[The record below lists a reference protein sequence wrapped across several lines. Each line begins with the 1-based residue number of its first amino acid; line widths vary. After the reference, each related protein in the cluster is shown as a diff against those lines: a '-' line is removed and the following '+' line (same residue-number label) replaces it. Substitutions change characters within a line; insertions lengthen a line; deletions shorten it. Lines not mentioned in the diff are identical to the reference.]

1 MPAPISGTKP
11 AGRIHGSAGAAAATL
26 FLLLTLGGPFLMRHS
41 AADEPPPGPRAAAW
55 EKVQR
60 ALDEGKPRSAA
71 EALSGVEA
79 EATQAK
85 AWAEVARAI
94 ATRILTET
102 GDRPGDDPER
112 LIRLAAALEKA
123 PAETRGVLEAIRA
136 NWTWGYF
143 QANRW
148 RYQQRTQGGSDGKDL
163 AKIAEWDLPTIVKE
177 IRARFAAAVGAPDSP
192 ERAALQKLPVAEW
205 SAIIEKG
212 KMADAYRPTVWDVI
226 VRDAIEFS
234 SSGERGLVAPEDAFE
249 LEAASPAL
257 GTPEEF
263 CAWKPETE
271 KGFSDIDSPL
281 VDTLALYRD
290 LLDFHRADQD
300 RSAFLAADLDRILWA
315 SGAVVSAGEPADL
328 ADRKRAALEK
338 FIERAGDHE
347 TASLGRFHMASL
359 VRQGEN
365 GEPGDLVEARKIALA
380 GADAYPTS
388 PGGALCKN
396 LVVEIEAPELSLQTE
411 TSWADPWPVV
421 RVSYRNLARV
431 HLRLA
436 KADFQARL
444 KAGKPHFGWLDDAD
458 RKAIFALPA
467 VKAHA
472 ADLPATPDFQQ
483 RHEDLPVAA
492 AFGAGGLEPGAYWVI
507 ASQKE
512 NFGGELEET
521 ARPDGGPA
529 GAGGGRPSKAR
540 QGAEALRETDNV
552 VFVSMVWVTRLAI
565 VAEQGNGGFA
575 DPVARGPNPAAA
587 RGGRGAPV
595 VVEPVGRSQGGP
607 VALAGHVVDIASG
620 EPVAGA
626 TVKAFVRGDRGGP
639 PPFAETATATT
650 DKEGRYEL
658 SVPQQKEVVVAAA
671 ADLGGKRH
679 ETATGSTHVWRNEQ
693 PAGMKSITL
702 VTDRGIHRP
711 GQIVHYKGI
720 ACASDFVKADYHAI
734 ADREIVVTFRDSN
747 GREVAKATHKTSANG
762 SFHGTFPI
770 ATGALP
776 GQWSI
781 QAQAPGNDGFGGGVA
796 VRVEEYKR
804 PKFKVDLAKPEKAVP
819 LGGEVSL
826 SGTAT
831 TYTGVAVG
839 GAKVKWH
846 VVRNVRWPFWCRW
859 FFPWLPFNQGGQ
871 RIARGTVLTD
881 DAGKFTVTFP
891 ARPDKSVPKE
901 SLPVFTYTVTADVT
915 DTSGETRSDTETVS
929 VGYTDVEATVSA
941 GDWLAVEDGKPAA
954 VKLTLATTTLDGQP
968 REATGT
974 LTVSRLVQPAAVVRH
989 DLFGGHGGPR
999 PMPMRGR
1006 RGGAIAPQP
1015 IKPDPADVNT
1025 WAVGEQVTTEKITTD
1040 KATGKAEATATL
1052 PAGIYKAV
1060 FEIPAKGDVPA
1071 VRAETVVEVVDTAAA
1086 KYGVRRAFVM
1096 RAKEAS
1102 VAPNAEFTGFVGTG
1116 YDAGRSLVEIAQA
1129 GKTLAR
1135 FWTEPGRTQWPV
1147 SLKVTDAHRGGF
1159 TVRAWMVR
1167 DGRLHSESRT
1177 IDVPWTT
1184 KKLAIG
1190 WERFT
1195 RRLEPGAKEIW
1206 RAKITSILPLPLG
1219 EGRGEGASVAPPPD
1233 SNDATKAPS
1242 PGLRPPSPEGRGQE
1256 ATPAVAEFLALA
1268 YDQSL
1273 DALAQHAWPGD
1284 GLMGMFRRESS
1295 WANLAFTNQGV
1306 GFNHVL
1312 GHFAHRHVDVPET
1325 TYRVLRE
1332 PFGSPMRGG
1341 WIARA
1346 KGFGSLGRN
1355 RMLMA
1360 APGMPMDGV
1369 PMAAALVEAQGDAVE
1384 YAEADARDKSLRKKA
1399 GAGEDKQ
1406 AGGPQEPGSPPQ
1418 AAAAVAPPPRKNLVE
1433 TAFFLPTLSS
1443 DTDGVVTIE
1452 FALPDTLTTWQFKG
1466 LAHDAA
1472 LRSGTIVDT
1481 CVSAKDLMVEP
1492 ITPRFLREGDVVQI
1506 PVKVSNTSTGRL
1518 AGSVKFALADARTDR
1533 SRDDLVD
1540 GPREQA
1546 FDLAAGES
1554 KPVVFTV
1561 KVADGT
1567 EALRYLAT
1575 GSAGK
1580 AADGEEAFVVV
1591 LPRRVLVSESVPVTI
1606 RGPGERKVSL
1616 ERLAQSGGTDIQSQS
1631 LVVQAT
1637 SNPAWYAVLALP
1649 AIMEQTD
1656 ESTETLFTRLYA
1668 NSLARH
1674 LATSDPRIAR
1684 VFEQWKG
1691 TGALESP
1698 LEKNADLVKTLL
1710 AETPWVRDA
1719 ADEKEARARIALLFD
1734 ATRAGNETQAA
1745 LARLQNLRNGDGGWP
1760 WFPGGRTCD
1769 SVTLGIIAGFGQL
1782 RAAGVKIDVQPA
1794 LQAIPWLDGRLVEER
1809 NWAIKAW
1816 KDKPDEIVLTPIGVY
1831 ALYARSFF
1839 TKDVPPQ
1846 GETAAA
1852 IQWGFDVARKCW
1864 MKLDGRLS
1872 QGQLAIALARSGDK
1886 PTALS
1891 IIDSLKQRA
1900 VDADVKPGAEKE
1912 SWQGMWWRDPHPGWW
1927 SWNYAPIA
1935 SQSMMVEAFDEVAGD
1950 KDAVEALKV
1959 WLLSQK
1965 RTSHWR
1971 GSRATADAVGALLGR
1986 GADLLASQELVTVDV
2001 GGERVEPVK
2010 VEAGTGF
2017 FEERFTRREITP
2029 AMANIT
2035 VTKKDKGVA
2044 FGGVHWQYLDDISK
2058 VPAAGREELSIE
2070 KQLFIKRMTKAG
2082 PELVPV
2088 PTQAG
2093 VPAPAGAKP
2102 GVPALGGAGAEAQV
2116 KLGDELVVRLVV
2128 KSDRDYEFLELADHR
2143 PSLTEPM
2150 DVLSGWRYGDG
2161 AAWYVAIRDT
2171 STQMFF
2177 ERLPRGT
2184 HVFEYS
2190 LRAAHRG
2197 TASSGFA
2204 KIQSR
2209 YAPEFNAHSASVAL
2223 EVGD

>member
-1 MPAPISGTKP
+1 LATFRIQLSAANAVDLVSIERQRHTFPPLLEIHAMPASVPGTTP
-11 AGRIHGSAGAAAATL
+11 AGRVHGSAGAAAAT
-26 FLLLTLGGPFLMRHS
+26 FVLLLALGGPILMRHS

-60 ALDEGKPRSAA
+60 ALDEGKPQSAA
-71 EALSGVEA
+71 EALAGIEA
-79 EATQAK
+79 EATQAE

-112 LIRLAAALEKA
+112 VIRLAGAIEKA

-143 QANRW
+143 QMNRW
-148 RYQQRTQGGSDGKDL
+148 RYQQRTQGGAEADDL
-163 AKIAEWDLPTIVKE
+163 ASIAEWDLPTIVKE
-177 IRARFAAAVGAPDSP
+177 IRMRFAAAVGAPGSP
-192 ERAALQKLPVAEW
+192 ARAALQKLPVAEW
-205 SAIIEKG
+205 SAIIAKG
-212 KMADAYRPTVWDVI
+212 TMADAYRPTVWDVI
-226 VRDAIEFS
+226 VRDAIGFS

-249 LEAASPAL
+249 LDAASPAL
-257 GTPEEF
+257 GLPEEF
-263 CAWKPETE
+263 GAWQPETE
-271 KGFSDIDSPL
+271 KGFSDTDSPL
-281 VDTLALYRD
+281 IDTLNLYRD
-290 LLDFHRADQD
+290 LLDCHRPDQD
-300 RSAFLAADLDRILWA
+300 RTAFLSADLDRILWA
-315 SGAVVSAGEPADL
+315 SGVAVSSGEPGDL
-328 ADRKRAALEK
+328 ADRKQAALEK

-347 TASLGRFHMASL
+347 TTSLGRFHLATL
-359 VRQGEN
+359 IRQGEN

-380 GADAYPTS
+380 GAEAHPKS
-388 PGGALCKN
+388 PGGALCRN
-396 LVVEIEAPELSLQTE
+396 LVVEIEAPELSFQTE
-411 TSWADPWPVV
+411 ASWADPWPVV
-421 RVSYRNLARV
+421 RVSYRNLAKV
-431 HLRLA
+431 HLRIA
-436 KADFQARL
+436 KADFNARL
-444 KAGKPHFGWLDDAD
+444 KAGKPHHGWLDDAD
-458 RKAIFALPA
+458 RQAILALPA

-472 ADLPATPDFQQ
+472 ADLPATPDYRQ
-483 RHEDLPVAA
+483 RHEDIPVAA
-492 AFGAGGLEPGAYWVI
+492 ALNAGGLEPGAYWVI
-507 ASQKE
+507 ASHKE
-512 NFGGELEET
+512 NFEQ
-521 ARPDGGPA
+521 AD
-529 GAGGGRPSKAR
+529 S
-540 QGAEALRETDNV
+540 V
-552 VFVSMVWVTRLAI
+552 VFVTMVWVTRLAI
-565 VAEQGNGGFA
+565 VAEQQRAVFA
-575 DPVARGPNPAAA
+575 DPIVRGPYQAAA
-587 RGGRGAPV
+587 HG
-595 VVEPVGRSQGGP
+595 QGGP
-607 VALAGHVVDIASG
+607 VALSGHVVDIASG
-620 EPVAGA
+620 EPIAGA
-626 TVKAFVRGDRGGP
+626 TVKAFVRGEQGGP
-639 PPFAETATATT
+639 PPLAEQATATT
-650 DKEGRYEL
+650 DKDGRYEL
-658 SVPQQKEVVVAAA
+658 SVPQQKEVVVVAA

-679 ETATGSTHVWRNEQ
+679 EVATGATHVWRNEQ
-693 PAGMKSITL
+693 PSGSKSITL

-720 ACASDFVKADYHAI
+720 ACASDFAKGDYCAV
-734 ADREIVVTFRDSN
+734 ADRDIDVVFRDAN
-747 GREVAKATHKTSANG
+747 GREVAKARHTTSANG

-776 GQWSI
+776 GEWSI
-781 QAQAPGNDGFGGGVA
+781 QAQAPGNDGFGGGVG

-804 PKFKVDLAKPEKAVP
+804 PKFKVELAAPEKAVP

-839 GAKVKWH
+839 GAKVKWN
-846 VVRNVRWPFWCRW
+846 VVRNVRWPIWCRW
-859 FFPWLPFNQGGQ
+859 FFPWLPFDAGGQ
-871 RIARGTVLTD
+871 RIARGTVVTD
-881 DAGKFTVTFP
+881 DSGKFAITFP
-891 ARPDKSVPKE
+891 ARPDRSVPKE

-915 DTSGETRSDTETVS
+915 DTSGETRSDEQMVS

-941 GDWLAVEDGKPAA
+941 GDWLAVEDGKPAT
-954 VKLTLATTTLDGQP
+954 VKFALATTTLDGQP

-974 LTVSRLVQPAAVVRH
+974 LTVSRLVQPAAVVRS
-989 DLFGGHGGPR
+989 DLFGHHAPMPR
-999 PMPMRGR
+999 PMRGR
-1006 RGGAIAPQP
+1006 RGGAIAPRP
-1015 IKPDPADVNT
+1015 ITPAPADVNT
-1025 WAVGEQVTTEKITTD
+1025 WAVGEQVTTETVTTD

-1060 FEIPAKGDVPA
+1060 FEIPAKGDVPP
-1071 VRAETVVEVVDTAAA
+1071 VRTETVVEVVDPVAA

-1096 RAKEAS
+1096 KPKAATVE
-1102 VAPNAEFTGFVGTG
+1102 PNAEFTGFVGTG
-1116 YDAGRSLVEIAQA
+1116 YDAGRALVEIAQA
-1129 GKTLAR
+1129 GTTLAR

-1177 IDVPWTT
+1177 IDVPWTN
-1184 KKLAIG
+1184 KKLAIK

-1195 RRLEPGAKEIW
+1195 RRLEPGAQEIW
-1206 RAKITSILPLPLG
+1206 RAKVK
-1219 EGRGEGASVAPPPD
+1219 SVADPVAGP
-1233 SNDATKAPS
+1233 AAPV
-1242 PGLRPPSPEGRGQE
+1242 
-1256 ATPAVAEFLALA
+1256 AAEFLALA

-1273 DALAQHAWPGD
+1273 DALAQHAWPSD

-1295 WANLAFTNQGV
+1295 WLDLAFTNHAE
-1306 GFNHVL
+1306 GFSHVL
-1312 GHFAHRHVDVPET
+1312 GQFEHRHVNVPEM

-1332 PFGSPMRGG
+1332 PFGTPMRGG
-1341 WIARA
+1341 WMAG
-1346 KGFGSLGRN
+1346 GFAGRGDN

-1360 APGMPMDGV
+1360 APAMAMDAV
-1369 PMAAALVEAQGDAVE
+1369 PMAAARMEAESGQGEVAKGGE
-1384 YAEADARDKSLRKKA
+1384 LRKRRA
-1399 GAGEDKQ
+1399 ADEAEKQ
-1406 AGGPQEPGSPPQ
+1406 AGGPPEPGSPP
-1418 AAAAVAPPPRKNLVE
+1418 AAAAAPPPPRKNLVE
-1433 TAFFLPTLSS
+1433 TAFFLPALSS
-1443 DTDGVVTIE
+1443 DKDGVVTIE
-1452 FALPDTLTTWQFKG
+1452 FTLPDTLTTWQFKG

-1472 LRSGTIVDT
+1472 LRSGVIVDT

-1492 ITPRFLREGDVVQI
+1492 IMPRFLREGDVVQI

-1518 AGSVKFALADARTDR
+1518 TGSVKFALTDARTNADR
-1533 SRDDLVD
+1533 SGLVGGD
-1540 GPREQA
+1540 TSLP
-1546 FDLAAGES
+1546 FDLAVGES

-1567 EALRYLAT
+1567 ETLRYLAT

-1606 RGPGERKVSL
+1606 RGPGERQVSL
-1616 ERLAQSGGTDIQSQS
+1616 DRLAKSAGTDIQSQS

-1649 AIMEQTD
+1649 TIMEQAD

-1668 NSLARH
+1668 NALARH

-1691 TGALESP
+1691 TAALESP
-1698 LEKNADLVKTLL
+1698 LEKNTDLVKTLL

-1719 ADEKEARARIALLFD
+1719 VDEKEARARIALLFD
-1734 ATRAGNETQAA
+1734 ATRADNETQAV
-1745 LARLQNLRNGDGGWP
+1745 LTRLQTLRNGDGGWP

-1769 SVTLGIIAGFGQL
+1769 SVTLGIMAGFGRL

-1809 NWAIKAW
+1809 NRALKAW
-1816 KDKPDEIVLTPIGVY
+1816 KDKPEEIVLTPIGVY

-1839 TKDVPPQ
+1839 TKDAPPH
-1846 GETAAA
+1846 GEAAAA

-1872 QGQLAIALARSGDK
+1872 QGQIAIALVRSGDK

-1927 SWNYAPIA
+1927 SWHYAPIA
-1935 SQSMMVEAFDEVAGD
+1935 TQSIMVEAFDEVAGD

-1971 GSRATADAVGALLGR
+1971 GSRATADAVAALFGR
-1986 GADLLASQELVTVDV
+1986 GDDLLASQELVTVDV
-2001 GGERVEPVK
+2001 GGERVEPAK

-2017 FEERFTRREITP
+2017 FEERFTRREIKP
-2029 AMANIT
+2029 EMAAIT
-2035 VTKKDKGVA
+2035 VTKRDKGVA
-2044 FGGVHWQYLDDISK
+2044 FGGVHWQYLDDIAK
-2058 VPAAGREELSIE
+2058 VPAAGREELAIE
-2070 KQLFIKRMTKAG
+2070 KQLFAKRMTKAG

-2088 PTQAG
+2088 KDG
-2093 VPAPAGAKP
+2093 V
-2102 GVPALGGAGAEAQV
+2102 GVEV
-2116 KLGDELVVRLVV
+2116 GDELVVRLVV

-2143 PSLTEPM
+2143 PSLTEPV
-2150 DVLSGWRYGDG
+2150 DVLSGWRWADG
-2161 AAWYVAIRDT
+2161 AGWYVAVRDT
-2171 STQMFF
+2171 STQLFF
-2177 ERLPRGT
+2177 ERLPRGV

-2197 TASSGFA
+2197 NASSGFA

-2223 EVGD
+2223 EVK

>member
-1 MPAPISGTKP
+1 MHFLMPAVRRTMATRR
-11 AGRIHGSAGAAAATL
+11 AGSPRSSAGFTRAIWSAVIL
-26 FLLLTLGGPFLMRHS
+26 CLGGHCLMPRS
-41 AADEPPPGPRAAAW
+41 TAGDEVRGPREAVWSA
-55 EKVQR
+55 VQK
-60 ALDEGKPRSAA
+60 ALDEGKPKTAA
-71 EALSGVEA
+71 EALAGVEA

-85 AWAEVARAI
+85 AWDEVARAI
-94 ATRILTET
+94 ATRILAET

-112 LIRLAAALEKA
+112 VIRLAAAMEKA

-136 NWTWGYF
+136 NWTRGYF
-143 QANRW
+143 QMNRW
-148 RYQQRTQGGSDGKDL
+148 RYQQRTRGGAKADDL
-163 AKIAEWDLPTIVKE
+163 ASIAEWDLPTIVKE
-177 IRARFAAAVGAPDSP
+177 IRARFAAAVGAAGSP

-205 SAIIEKG
+205 SALIEKG
-212 KMADAYRPTVWDVI
+212 SMPDAYRPTVWDVI
-226 VRDAIEFS
+226 VRDAIAFS
-234 SSGERGLVAPEDAFE
+234 RSGERGLVAPEDAFE
-249 LEAASPAL
+249 IGADSPAL
-257 GTPEEF
+257 GLPEEF

-271 KGFSDIDSPL
+271 KGFSDAASPL
-281 VDTLALYRD
+281 IDTLKLYRD

-300 RSAFLAADLDRILWA
+300 RTAFLSADLDRILWA
-315 SGAVVSAGEPADL
+315 SGVAVSTGEPGDL
-328 ADRKRAALEK
+328 ADRKQRALET
-338 FIERAGDHE
+338 FVERAGDHE
-347 TASLGRFHMASL
+347 TASLGRFHLATL
-359 VRQGEN
+359 LRQGED

-380 GADAYPTS
+380 GAEAHPTS
-388 PGGALCKN
+388 PGGAMCKN
-396 LVVEIEAPELSLQTE
+396 LVIEIEAPELSFQTE
-411 TSWADPWPVV
+411 NSWADPWPVV
-421 RVSYRNLARV
+421 RVSYQNLAKV

-436 KADFQARL
+436 KADFNARL
-444 KAGKPHFGWLDDAD
+444 KAGKPHFGWFDDAD
-458 RKAIFALPA
+458 RKTILALPSI
-467 VKAHA
+467 KTHA
-472 ADLPATPDFQQ
+472 ADLPATPDYRQ
-483 RHEDLPVAA
+483 RHEDIPVAT
-492 AFGAGGLEPGAYWVI
+492 AFGAADLEPGAYWVI

-512 NFGGELEET
+512 NFGEE
-521 ARPDGGPA
+521 
-529 GAGGGRPSKAR
+529 
-540 QGAEALRETDNV
+540 DNV

-565 VAEQGNGGFA
+565 VAEQQQHAVFA

-587 RGGRGAPV
+587 QAR
-595 VVEPVGRSQGGP
+595 QGGL
-607 VALAGHVVDIASG
+607 VAVFGHVVDIASG

-626 TVKAFVRGDRGGP
+626 TVKAFVRGEQGGP
-639 PPFAETATATT
+639 PPFGQTATATT
-650 DKEGRYEL
+650 DKEGRYEF
-658 SVPQQKEVVVAAA
+658 SVPQQEELIVVAA

-679 ETATGSTHVWRNEQ
+679 EVATGSTHVWRNEQ
-693 PAGMKSITL
+693 PSGFKSITL

-720 ACASDFVKADYHAI
+720 ACAGDHATAEYRAV
-734 ADREIVVTFRDSN
+734 ADRDIDVVFRDAN
-747 GREVAKATHKTSANG
+747 GREVAQATHKTTANG
-762 SFHGTFPI
+762 SFHGNFPI

-776 GQWSI
+776 GGWSI
-781 QAQAPGNDGFGGGVA
+781 QAQAPGNDGFEGGVA

-839 GAKVKWH
+839 AAKVKWN

-859 FFPWLPFNQGGQ
+859 FFPWLPFDRGGQ

-891 ARPDKSVPKE
+891 ARPDRSVPKE

-915 DTSGETRSDTETVS
+915 DPSGETRSDTQTVS

-954 VKLTLATTTLDGQP
+954 VKLALATTTLDGQP

-974 LTVSRLVQPAAVVRH
+974 LTVSRLVQPAAVMRP

-1006 RGGAIAPQP
+1006 RGGAIAAQP

-1025 WAVGEQVTTEKITTD
+1025 WAVGEQVSMENVTTD

-1052 PAGIYKAV
+1052 PAGVYKAV

-1071 VRAETVVEVVDTAAA
+1071 VRAETVVEVVDPLAA
-1086 KYGVRRAFVM
+1086 KYGVRRAFVLKPKT
-1096 RAKEAS
+1096 ATVE
-1102 VAPNAEFTGFVGTG
+1102 PNGEFTGLIGTG
-1116 YDAGRSLVEIAQA
+1116 YDRGRALVEIVQA

-1135 FWTEPGRTQWPV
+1135 SWTEPGRTQWPV

-1177 IDVPWTT
+1177 IDVPWTN
-1184 KKLAIG
+1184 KKLAIE

-1206 RAKITSILPLPLG
+1206 RAKIK
-1219 EGRGEGASVAPPPD
+1219 SVADPVAGP
-1233 SNDATKAPS
+1233 AAPV
-1242 PGLRPPSPEGRGQE
+1242 
-1256 ATPAVAEFLALA
+1256 AAEFLALA

-1273 DALAQHAWPGD
+1273 DALAEHAWPGD

-1295 WANLAFTNQGV
+1295 WLNLAFTNEAEA
-1306 GFNHVL
+1306 FNHML
-1312 GHFAHRHVDVPET
+1312 GQFAHREVDVPWM
-1325 TYRVLRE
+1325 TYRVLRD
-1332 PFGSPMRGG
+1332 PFGATARHWDNVVFAARSRRGG
-1341 WIARA
+1341 RMGPETLTLEMAQA
-1346 KGFGSLGRN
+1346 PMSAAAEGSFAD
-1355 RMLMA
+1355 A
-1360 APGMPMDGV
+1360 APMAMPMA
-1369 PMAAALVEAQGDAVE
+1369 MAS
-1384 YAEADARDKSLRKKA
+1384 RKA
-1399 GAGEDKQ
+1399 GGKAAPKAD
-1406 AGGPQEPGSPPQ
+1406 GPREPGGT
-1418 AAAAVAPPPRKNLVE
+1418 AAAAPPPPPRKNLVE

-1443 DTDGVVTIE
+1443 DKDGVVTIE
-1452 FALPDTLTTWQFKG
+1452 FTLPDTLTTWQFKG

-1492 ITPRFLREGDVVQI
+1492 IVPRFLREGDVVQI

-1518 AGSVKFALADARTDR
+1518 AGTVRFALADARTDA
-1533 SRDDLVD
+1533 SRDELVD
-1540 GPREQA
+1540 GPRELP

-1554 KPVVFTV
+1554 RPVVFTV

-1567 EALRYLAT
+1567 ETLRYLAT

-1591 LPRRVLVSESVPVTI
+1591 LPRKVLVSESVPVTI
-1606 RGPGERKVSL
+1606 RGPGSRKVSL
-1616 ERLAQSGGTDIQSQS
+1616 DQLAQSAGTDIQSQS

-1649 AIMEQTD
+1649 AIMEQSD

-1668 NSLARH
+1668 NALARH

-1691 TGALESP
+1691 TAALESP
-1698 LEKNADLVKTLL
+1698 LEKNTDLVKTLL

-1719 ADEKEARARIALLFD
+1719 VDEKEARARIALLFD
-1734 ATRAGNETQAA
+1734 ATRAENETQAV
-1745 LARLQNLRNGDGGWP
+1745 LARLATLRNGDGGWP

-1769 SVTLGIIAGFGQL
+1769 PVTLGIVAGFGRL
-1782 RAAGVKIDVQPA
+1782 RAAGAKIDIQPA
-1794 LQAIPWLDGRLVEER
+1794 LQTIPWLDGRLVEER
-1809 NWAIKAW
+1809 NWALKAW
-1816 KDKPDEIVLTPIGVY
+1816 KDKPDELVLTPLGVY

-1846 GETAAA
+1846 GDAAAA
-1852 IQWGFDVARKCW
+1852 IQWAFDVARKSW
-1864 MKLDGRLS
+1864 MKLDARLS

-1912 SWQGMWWRDPHPGWW
+1912 NWQGMWWRDPHPGWW
-1927 SWNYAPIA
+1927 SWTYAPIA
-1935 SQSMMVEAFDEVAGD
+1935 SHSIMIEAFDEVAGD
-1950 KDAVEALKV
+1950 KDSVEALKV

-1986 GADLLASQELVTVDV
+1986 GDDLLASQELVTVDV
-2001 GGERVEPVK
+2001 GGERVEPAK

-2029 AMANIT
+2029 AMAAIT

-2044 FGGVHWQYLDDISK
+2044 FGGIHWQYLDDIAK

-2070 KQLFIKRMTKAG
+2070 KQLFVKQMTKAG

-2088 PTQAG
+2088 TDGAG
-2093 VPAPAGAKP
+2093 V
-2102 GVPALGGAGAEAQV
+2102 E
-2116 KLGDELVVRLVV
+2116 LGDELVVRLVV

-2143 PSLTEPM
+2143 PSLTEPV
-2150 DVLSGWRYGDG
+2150 DVLSGWRWGDG
-2161 AAWYVAIRDT
+2161 AGWYVAVRDT

-2177 ERLPRGT
+2177 ERLPRGV

-2209 YAPEFNAHSASVAL
+2209 YAPEFNAHSASVNL
-2223 EVGD
+2223 EVK

>member
-1 MPAPISGTKP
+1 MPTPVQDSLNP
-11 AGRIHGSAGAAAATL
+11 AGRWGRNVAGMLAI
-26 FLLLTLGGPFLMRHS
+26 LLALGGAILMTSS
-41 AADEPPPGPRAAAW
+41 AADDPPPATRAEAW
-55 EKVQR
+55 KRVQK
-60 ALDEGKPRSAA
+60 ALDEGKPKSAA
-71 EALSGVEA
+71 AALTGIEA

-85 AWAEVARAI
+85 AWDEVARAI

-112 LIRLAAALEKA
+112 LIRLAAAMDKA

-136 NWTWGYF
+136 NWTWGFF
-143 QANRW
+143 QMNRW
-148 RYQQRTQGGSDGKDL
+148 RYQQRTQGAVPLPQEASKADDL
-163 AKIAEWDLPTIVKE
+163 KAIAEWDLPTIVKE
-177 IRARFAAAVGAPDSP
+177 IRGRFAAAVGKPGSP
-192 ERAALQKLPVAEW
+192 ERAALQNMPVAAW

-212 KMADAYRPTVWDVI
+212 KMADTYRPTVWDVI
-226 VRDAIEFS
+226 VRDAIEFA

-249 LEAASPAL
+249 FDAASPAL
-257 GTPEEF
+257 GTPAEF
-263 CAWKPETE
+263 CAWQPETE
-271 KGFSDIDSPL
+271 KGFTDTDSPL
-281 VDTLALYRD
+281 VDALALYRD
-290 LLDFHRADQD
+290 LIDFHRADQD
-300 RSAFLAADLDRILWA
+300 RTAFLSADLDRILWA
-315 SGAVVSAGEPADL
+315 SGAAVSTGEPGDL
-328 ADRKRAALEK
+328 ADRKVAALEA
-338 FIERAGDHE
+338 FVERAGDHE
-347 TASLGRFHMASL
+347 TAALGRFHLAAL

-365 GEPGDLVEARKIALA
+365 GAPGDLVEARKIALA
-380 GADAYPTS
+380 GAEAHPKS
-388 PGGALCKN
+388 PGGAMCKN
-396 LVVEIEAPELSLQTE
+396 LVAEIEAPELSFQTE

-444 KAGKPHFGWLDDAD
+444 KAGKPQFHWIDEGD
-458 RKAIFALPA
+458 RAAILALPA
-467 VKAHA
+467 VKSHA
-472 ADLPATPDFQQ
+472 ADLPATPDYRQ
-483 RHEDLPVAA
+483 RQEDIPVAA
-492 AFGAGGLEPGAYWVI
+492 AFDAAGLEPGAYWVI

-512 NFGGELEET
+512 NFGGD
-521 ARPDGGPA
+521 A
-529 GAGGGRPSKAR
+529 
-540 QGAEALRETDNV
+540 NV
-552 VFVSMVWVTRLAI
+552 VFVSMVRVTRLAI
-565 VAEQGNGGFA
+565 VAEQGHGMFA
-575 DPVARGPNPAAA
+575 DQAMVRGPGPVA
-587 RGGRGAPV
+587 
-595 VVEPVGRSQGGP
+595 GP
-607 VALAGHVVDIASG
+607 VALSGHVVDIASG

-626 TVKAFVRGDRGGP
+626 TVKAFLRGQQGGP
-639 PPFAETATATT
+639 PPFAESATATT
-650 DKEGRYEL
+650 DKEGRYQL
-658 SVPQQKEVVVAAA
+658 SAPQQREVVVVAT

-679 ETATGSTHVWRNEQ
+679 ETATDSTHVWRHEQ
-693 PAGMKSITL
+693 PAGSKSMVL

-711 GQIVHYKGI
+711 GQIVYYKGI
-720 ACASDFVKADYHAI
+720 ACASDFAKADYRAI
-734 ADREIVVTFRDSN
+734 ADREIVVTFRDAN
-747 GREVAKATHKTSANG
+747 GREVAKATHKTGANG

-781 QAQAPGNDGFGGGVA
+781 QAQAEGNDGFSGGVA

-839 GAKVKWH
+839 SAKVKWH

-859 FFPWLPFNQGGQ
+859 FYPWLPFDQGGQ

-881 DAGKFTVTFP
+881 DGGKFTVTFP

-915 DTSGETRSDTETVS
+915 DTSGETRSDTQTVS

-941 GDWLAVEDGKPAA
+941 GDWLAVEEGKPAA
-954 VKLTLATTTLDGQP
+954 VKLALATTTLDGQP

-974 LTVSRLVQPAAVVRH
+974 LTVSRLAQPAAVVRP
-989 DLFGGHGGPR
+989 DLFGGHGGPQ
-999 PMPMRGR
+999 PLPMRGR
-1006 RGGAIAPQP
+1006 RRGALVAPKP
-1015 IKPDPADVNT
+1015 TKPDPADVNT
-1025 WAVGEQVTTEKITTD
+1025 WALGEQVTTEKVTTD
-1040 KATGKAEATATL
+1040 KATGKAEVTATL
-1052 PAGIYKAV
+1052 AAGIYKAV
-1060 FEIPAKGDVPA
+1060 FEIPARGDVPA
-1071 VRAETVVEVVDTAAA
+1071 VRAETIVEVVDPQGA

-1096 RAKEAS
+1096 KPKAATVE
-1102 VAPNAEFTGFVGTG
+1102 PNGEFTGLVGTG
-1116 YDAGRSLVEIAQA
+1116 YDAGRALVEISQA

-1147 SLKVTDAHRGGF
+1147 SLKVTDTHRGGF

-1167 DGRLHSESRT
+1167 DGRMHVESRT
-1177 IDVPWTT
+1177 IDVPWTN
-1184 KKLAIG
+1184 KKLAIE

-1206 RAKITSILPLPLG
+1206 RAKIK
-1219 EGRGEGASVAPPPD
+1219 SVADPVAGP
-1233 SNDATKAPS
+1233 AA
-1242 PGLRPPSPEGRGQE
+1242 
-1256 ATPAVAEFLALA
+1256 PAVAEFLALA

-1273 DALAQHAWPGD
+1273 DALAAHAGPGD
-1284 GLMGMFRRESS
+1284 LMGFFRRESS
-1295 WANLAFTNQGV
+1295 WVNLAFTNQAV

-1312 GHFAHRHVDVPET
+1312 GHFPQRHVPVPEM
-1325 TYRVLRE
+1325 TYRVLRD
-1332 PFGSPMRGG
+1332 PFGTPMRGG
-1341 WIARA
+1341 WAYGDPGA
-1346 KGFGSLGRN
+1346 SGGGGG
-1355 RMLMA
+1355 RMLMQRDMPPMTMA
-1360 APGMPMDGV
+1360 APAMMDGAPMD
-1369 PMAAALVEAQGDAVE
+1369 ARQALGKQGRAL
-1384 YAEADARDKSLRKKA
+1384 ADGEPENKA
-1399 GAGEDKQ
+1399 NAGDPQ
-1406 AGGPQEPGSPPQ
+1406 GPGGPQEPGVT
-1418 AAAAVAPPPRKNLVE
+1418 AAAAPPPPRKNLVE
-1433 TAFFLPTLSS
+1433 TAFFLPALSS
-1443 DTDGVVTIE
+1443 DKDGVVTIE
-1452 FALPDTLTTWQFKG
+1452 FTLPDTLTTWQFKG

-1472 LRSGTIVDT
+1472 LRSGVIVDT

-1492 ITPRFLREGDVVQI
+1492 IMPRFLRAGDIVQI

-1518 AGSVKFALADARTDR
+1518 AGSVKFSLADARTDR

-1540 GPREQA
+1540 GPRELA

-1580 AADGEEAFVVV
+1580 AADGEEALIAV
-1591 LPRRVLVSESVPVTI
+1591 LPRKVLVSESVPVTI
-1606 RGPGERKVSL
+1606 RGPGERQVSL
-1616 ERLAQSGGTDIQSQS
+1616 DRLAKSAGTDIQSQS

-1649 AIMEQTD
+1649 TIMEQSD

-1668 NSLARH
+1668 NTLARH

-1691 TGALESP
+1691 TAALESP
-1698 LEKNADLVKTLL
+1698 LEKNTDLVKTLL

-1719 ADEKEARARIALLFD
+1719 VDEKEARARIALLFD
-1734 ATRAGNETQAA
+1734 ATRAGNEMQAA
-1745 LARLQNLRNGDGGWP
+1745 LARLENLRNGDGGWP

-1769 SVTLGIIAGFGQL
+1769 SVSLGIIAGFGRL
-1782 RAAGVKIDVQPA
+1782 RAAGVKLDVQPA
-1794 LQAIPWLDGRLVEER
+1794 LKAIPWLDGRLVEER
-1809 NWAIKAW
+1809 NWALKAW
-1816 KDKPDEIVLTPIGVY
+1816 KDKPDEIVLTPTGVS

-1839 TKDVPPQ
+1839 TKDAPPQ
-1846 GETAAA
+1846 GEAAAA
-1852 IQWGFDVARKCW
+1852 IQWAFDVARKTW
-1864 MKLDGRLS
+1864 MKIDPRLS

-1891 IIDSLKQRA
+1891 IIDSLRQRA
-1900 VDADVKPGAEKE
+1900 VDADVKPGTEKE
-1912 SWQGMWWRDPHPGWW
+1912 NWQGMWWRDPHPGWW
-1927 SWNYAPIA
+1927 SWAHAPIA
-1935 SQSMMVEAFDEVAGD
+1935 TQSIMVEAFDEVAGD

-1965 RTSHWR
+1965 RTSQWR

-1986 GADLLASQELVTVDV
+1986 GDDLLASQELVTVDV
-2001 GGERVEPVK
+2001 GGERIEPAK

-2017 FEERFTRREITP
+2017 FEERFTRREIKP
-2029 AMANIT
+2029 EMAAIT
-2035 VTKKDKGVA
+2035 VTKNDKGLA
-2044 FGGVHWQYLDDISK
+2044 FGGIHWQYLDDISK

-2082 PELVPV
+2082 PELVPLAAAK
-2088 PTQAG
+2088 AG
-2093 VPAPAGAKP
+2093 EAAAAK
-2102 GVPALGGAGAEAQV
+2102 VE
-2116 KLGDELVVRLVV
+2116 LGDELVVRLVV

-2143 PSLTEPM
+2143 PSITEPV
-2150 DVLSGWRYGDG
+2150 DVLSGWRWGDG
-2161 AAWYVAIRDT
+2161 VGWYVAIRDA

-2177 ERLPRGT
+2177 ERLPRGV

-2209 YAPEFNAHSASVAL
+2209 YAPEFNAHSASVTL
-2223 EVGD
+2223 EVGN